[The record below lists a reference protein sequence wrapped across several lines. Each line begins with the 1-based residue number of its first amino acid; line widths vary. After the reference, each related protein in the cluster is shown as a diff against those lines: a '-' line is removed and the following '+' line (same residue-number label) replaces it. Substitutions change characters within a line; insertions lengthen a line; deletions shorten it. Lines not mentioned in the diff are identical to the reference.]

1 MDVPPNDTEP
11 KRVDMSSLGVK
22 DLVGKSTSCIPVV
35 TILPGSMFV
44 DFSLN

>member
-11 KRVDMSSLGVK
+11 KRVDISSLGVK
-22 DLVGKSTSCIPVV
+22 EVARKSTSCIPV

-44 DFSLN
+44 DFS